1 MLLLGHQACAIC
13 PKTPAPA
20 ARLAPLPCVFMN
32 QPVLGS
38 QGNQHAWTHGM
49 CEQSAADGDLAA
61 QHGSEPKLKHKGIQ
75 KLPCQ
80 HREGERK
87 GEEMDHHLP
96 AACEPLG
103 RMHAPPGANTLPI
116 SRRGTAKLFHMN
128 FLIPL
133 QCLEGFCSS
142 MHTRT
147 HTHTHTRMHTDDL
160 LAPFPVLRRF
170 KVFSVQVY

>member
-1 MLLLGHQACAIC
+1 
-13 PKTPAPA
+13 
-20 ARLAPLPCVFMN
+20 
-32 QPVLGS
+32 
-38 QGNQHAWTHGM
+38 M

-128 FLIPL
+128 LLIPL

-147 HTHTHTRMHTDDL
+147 HTHTHACTGTTFAFGSKPRLEDAAQKGDWLRNARVPGNRWFARKLSGSCDTWQAGDDEITFKTR
-160 LAPFPVLRRF
+160 F
-170 KVFSVQVY
+170 

>member
-1 MLLLGHQACAIC
+1 M
-13 PKTPAPA
+13 
-20 ARLAPLPCVFMN
+20 R
-32 QPVLGS
+32 
-38 QGNQHAWTHGM
+38 
-49 CEQSAADGDLAA
+49 EQSAADGDLAA

-128 FLIPL
+128 LLIPL

-142 MHTRT
+142 MHTWT
-147 HTHTHTRMHTDDL
+147 HTHTHAQAPRLHLEAIQGWKMLPKRVTGSGTHECLGTGGSQGNYLAAATRGRQEMMKSHLKLDFRNNL
-160 LAPFPVLRRF
+160 LPF
-170 KVFSVQVY
+170 FSLP